1 VDLSIGTPVDPVP
14 PGVRAALTAAA
25 DSPGY
30 PQTAG
35 TPQLREAAARWLARR
50 HGVSV
55 DPGAVLPVIGTKE
68 IIASLPALLGCGT
81 GDTVVYPELAYP
93 TYEIGARLAGARA
106 VAADGLASL
115 GPERVR
121 LVWVNSPANP
131 TGRVLP
137 AAHLR
142 KMADWARERDA
153 VLASDECY
161 LDLAW
166 DAEPV
171 SVLHPGVSGGSAHGL
186 LAVYSL
192 SKRSN
197 LAGYR
202 AGFLTGDPALVAE
215 LLEVRRHAGLMMPA
229 PVQAAMV
236 AALDDDTDAA
246 QQRARYAA
254 RRVRL
259 RAALEQAG
267 WLIEHSEAGL
277 YLWATRPGADCWAS
291 VEALAGAGILVAP
304 GEFYGPAGHSHIRV
318 ALTATD
324 ERTDAA
330 VGRLARLGQ

>member
-1 VDLSIGTPVDPVP
+1 VDLSVGTPVDPVP
-14 PGVRAALTAAA
+14 PAVQDALTAAA
-25 DSPGY
+25 NSPGY

-35 TPQLREAAARWLARR
+35 TAALRHAAAAWLARR

-68 IIASLPALLGCGT
+68 IIASLPVLLGCGP

-93 TYEIGARLAGARA
+93 TYQIGARLAGARA
-106 VAADGLASL
+106 VAADGLAAC

-166 DAEPV
+166 EAEPV
-171 SVLHPGVSGGSAHGL
+171 SVLHPGVCGGSSSGL
-186 LAVYSL
+186 LAVFSL

-202 AGFLTGDPALVAE
+202 AGFVTGDPALVAE
-215 LLEVRRHAGLMMPA
+215 LLAVRRHAGLMVPA
-229 PVQAAMV
+229 PVQAAMAV
-236 AALDDDTDAA
+236 ALEDDSHAER
-246 QQRARYAA
+246 QRARYAG
-254 RRVRL
+254 RRARL
-259 RAALEQAG
+259 RAALDQAG
-267 WLIEHSEAGL
+267 WAIDHSEAGL
-277 YLWATRPGADCWAS
+277 YLWAARAGLDCWGS
-291 VEALAGAGILVAP
+291 VAALAEMGILVAP
-304 GEFYGPAGHSHIRV
+304 GEFYGPAGKNHIRV

-324 ERTDAA
+324 ERIDAA
-330 VGRLARLGQ
+330 VHRLRWG